1 MAHAFVQQV
10 QRGVQ
15 TAAGVAGGLRAAYQI
30 GKGIY
35 GLAQAAAPYAL
46 PLL

>member
-1 MAHAFVQQV
+1 MAHLFLQRV

-15 TAAGVAGGLRAAYQI
+15 TAAGVAGGLQTAYQI

-46 PLL
+46 ALL